1 MTSVRG
7 KWDISLGGTME
18 RVGKAKQL
26 ISSTPGACPPLQED
40 AIALVVACSH
50 VSLQHCVVC
59 CGPQP
64 EPLFS
69 G

>member
-1 MTSVRG
+1 
-7 KWDISLGGTME
+7 ME